1 MKIEDVIEALER
13 FAPLP
18 LQEDWDNAGLQVGL
32 TEAEVSGV
40 LLCLDVTEKVVDE
53 AVAKGCNIIVSHHPL
68 IFRKLRQLTDKDDT
82 QRSVIKAI
90 KNDIVIVSMHTN
102 LDAAQGGV
110 NHKMAE
116 KLGLQNVRFLN
127 PQMKSGVECGVG
139 VIGELPEA
147 MSSSDFISL
156 VKKTFKT
163 GCVIS
168 NPLLSR
174 PVKNVALG
182 GGACGEFLGDAIAAK
197 ADAFVVGEMRYHD
210 YFGHDDEIQIATIGH
225 YESEQFT
232 MELLRDVIAENCK
245 NVPCTITEV
254 NTNPLRYN

>member
-1 MKIEDVIEALER
+1 MKIKDVIEALER

-40 LLCLDVTEKVVDE
+40 LLCLDVTEEVVDE
-53 AVAKGCNIIVSHHPL
+53 AVVKGCNIIVSHHPL
-68 IFRKLRQLTDKDDT
+68 IFRGLRCVSDSNYV
-82 QRSVIKAI
+82 QRSVYKAI
-90 KNDIVIVSMHTN
+90 KNDIAIVSMHTN
-102 LDAAQGGV
+102 MDATQGGV

-116 KLGLQNVRFLN
+116 KLGLQNVRFMN
-127 PQMKSGVECGVG
+127 PQTKAGVECGIG
-139 VIGELPEA
+139 TIGELPEA
-147 MSSSDFISL
+147 MDAADFIAL
-156 VKKTFKT
+156 VKNTFKT
-163 GCVIS
+163 GCVIT
-168 NPLLSR
+168 NPLISR
-174 PVKNVALG
+174 KVKTVALG

-225 YESEQFT
+225 YESEQYT
-232 MELLRDVIAENCK
+232 MELMRDVIMESCK
-245 NVPCTITEV
+245 GVTCIITEV